1 MARRKQKNKYL
12 IDFQNGS
19 TITLTASLIN
29 EAKNLAMRMGE
40 AVSVQRVYKSQTK
53 VCKVHTI

>member
-19 TITLTASLIN
+19 TITLTASHIN
-29 EAKNLAMRMGE
+29 EAKNLARRMGE
-40 AVSVQRVYKSQTK
+40 AVSVQRVYKSQAK